1 MFSPSFFFDLASSP
15 VVFALF
21 SPSVQ
26 RAFSAGFI
34 HSILPAA
41 GCSYISNRA
50 CAAQRG
56 GHGMAWHHFYQ
67 LFFFFFYY
75 TLLALQVHEIHH
87 GRSQTG
93 GLHGTL
99 FTRAVFWIFGVVVT
113 FFSRGFL
120 QYLPTILAKNGSDA
134 CFYGHSFFL
143 YLHTSLVLFLF
154 LRLCLSL
161 TYGVITEHTLG
172 WLCAFLWCVLES
184 SKMQNFLHKKRLQR
198 SGRLITVFAKNA
210 RLFLHFQAQHSRK
223 SPHHFESAYQ
233 QTRTVIFSLRGY
245 FGRHWRSRIRS
256 TNESSGI
263 WKEGCRVGSTESR
276 VFSAGQSLSS
286 YENSGEVS

>member
-1 MFSPSFFFDLASSP
+1 
-15 VVFALF
+15 VFLHFQQGMRSAAR
-21 SPSVQ
+21 
-26 RAFSAGFI
+26 RAW
-34 HSILPAA
+34 
-41 GCSYISNRA
+41 
-50 CAAQRG
+50 
-56 GHGMAWHHFYQ
+56 HGMASF
-67 LFFFFFYY
+67 LPTF
-75 TLLALQVHEIHH
+75 LLLLLHLAGVAGSRNSPWAESDGGVAWYIIHSS
-87 GRSQTG
+87 GVLDLRSG
-93 GLHGTL
+93 CD
-99 FTRAVFWIFGVVVT
+99 I
-113 FFSRGFL
+113 FFSRLSSISTYYPSKKWVG
-120 QYLPTILAKNGSDA
+120 
-134 CFYGHSFFL
+134 C
-143 YLHTSLVLFLF
+143 LFLWALVF
-154 LRLCLSL
+154 SLSSYLSRSLSLSPSL